1 MNKKRNELMHNKY
14 KILHEDEVN
23 REFQFILDTLMK
35 IDSAL
40 TVTQSSVLQNKKR
53 VIDLIRIINT
63 DEAVINL
70 VNSSRD
76 NS

>member
-1 MNKKRNELMHNKY
+1 MHNKY